1 MLRTA
6 RCLFPRKFSGQ
17 RGVPA
22 THLPDGEGLGGSLP
36 DSIIVGRTG
45 PIPSRVVLRDFVEP
59 DELLCSTG
67 ICLFTGLAV
76 SATVGFSAGALSTSA
91 SRAFV
96 GFETDWSF
104 DPPAARAPAARIS
117 SSVSAPGV
125 DFFSRDLDFRGFA
138 AGVSK
143 GSSSEDWTVC
153 FGASGGCLRGSGF
166 FSRAT
171 ITSCAYNFPMIMTPQ
186 SNKGKNRLSMMP
198 PGKRMN
204 PFTSPRSLTL
214 PN

>member
-1 MLRTA
+1 MVWTA
-6 RCLFPRKFSGQ
+6 RCLIPRKVSEQ

-45 PIPSRVVLRDFVEP
+45 PIPSRIVLRGFVGP

-76 SATVGFSAGALSTSA
+76 SATVGFGAGALSTSA
-91 SRAFV
+91 SRGFV
-96 GFETDWSF
+96 GCETDRSF
-104 DPPAARAPAARIS
+104 DPPAARAPADRIC

-125 DFFSRDLDFRGFA
+125 DFFARGLDFRGFA
-138 AGVSK
+138 AGVSE
-143 GSSSEDWTVC
+143 GSSSEGWTVC
-153 FGASGGCLRGSGF
+153 FGASGGCLGGSGF

-171 ITSCAYNFPMIMTPQ
+171 ITSCACNLQMIMTLQ
-186 SNKGKNRLSMMP
+186 TNTANNRLSMVLSD
-198 PGKRMN
+198 KRMN
-204 PFTSPRSLTL
+204 PFTSPCS
-214 PN
+214 